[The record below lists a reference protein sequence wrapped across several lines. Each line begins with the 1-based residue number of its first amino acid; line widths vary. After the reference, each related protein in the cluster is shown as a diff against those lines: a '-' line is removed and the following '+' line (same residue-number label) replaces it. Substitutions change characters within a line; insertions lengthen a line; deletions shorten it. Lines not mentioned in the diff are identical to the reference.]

1 MGAEPPG
8 RSLSARLRPRG
19 GRIIVLK
26 TERARLSYWLIT
38 KHIVNRM
45 DIFTTQLCGD
55 RKALVVFSFEEE
67 AEMFLDLAASED
79 GWSVRKTSVGELVS
93 ILYGSCSDTKKIV
106 LDPVPDIGGEALAD
120 LLSMHR
126 NDFLRF
132 LLGEEVPS
140 TLRLVPSQPD
150 KPHEVGKHH
159 GHVA

>member
-1 MGAEPPG
+1 M
-8 RSLSARLRPRG
+8 
-19 GRIIVLK
+19 LK

-106 LDPVPDIGGEALAD
+106 LDPVPEIGGESLAD

-140 TLRLVPSQPD
+140 TLRLVLSQTD